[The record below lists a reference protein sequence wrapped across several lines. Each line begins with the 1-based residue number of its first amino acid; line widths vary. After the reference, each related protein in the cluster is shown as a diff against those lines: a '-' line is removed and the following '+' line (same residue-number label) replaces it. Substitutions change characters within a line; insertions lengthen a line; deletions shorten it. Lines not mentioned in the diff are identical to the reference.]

1 MRSEGPGG
9 CSLFFED
16 KGWQI
21 LALPLKTS
29 ELSAGVADTVRGKDE
44 HSVGGQPRRSAQLGP
59 QLPSRSWRLVST
71 LFASQNPVDYENRH
85 PCLKSRQLSSLSP
98 ESYPSICLVFWNS
111 WVVQPRGTH
120 FSSPLEHRP
129 TYLLTGEV

>member
-29 ELSAGVADTVRGKDE
+29 ELSIGVADTVRGKDE

-59 QLPSRSWRLVST
+59 QLPSRSWCLVST
-71 LFASQNPVDYENRH
+71 LFASQNLVDYENRH

-98 ESYPSICLVFWNS
+98 ESYPSIRLVFWNS
-111 WVVQPRGTH
+111 
-120 FSSPLEHRP
+120 
-129 TYLLTGEV
+129 